1 MKNIIVKI
9 APKKIIGRLINI
21 ENSPKTNSFGIW
33 RFHGSKLV
41 SDLLTEL

>member
-1 MKNIIVKI
+1 MKNIIEKI

-21 ENSPKTNSFGIW
+21 EHSQKTNSFGIW
-33 RFHGSKLV
+33 RFHGSRLA